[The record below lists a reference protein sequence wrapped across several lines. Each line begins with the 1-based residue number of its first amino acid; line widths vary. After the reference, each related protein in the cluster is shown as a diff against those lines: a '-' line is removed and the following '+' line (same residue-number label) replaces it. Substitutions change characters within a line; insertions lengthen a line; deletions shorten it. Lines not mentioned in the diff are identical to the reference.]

1 LRVLFADDDAGIL
14 ETTTDI
20 LTMAGFDVST
30 ASDGRTAADA
40 VTREHFDAIV
50 LDVMM
55 PGLNGVETI
64 DEVRKVEP
72 QARFVVITAYSDS
85 ELVEEV
91 RKRGVSD
98 ILFKPFDAA
107 DLLARLEAMRGQ
119 LAGS

>member
-1 LRVLFADDDAGIL
+1 
-14 ETTTDI
+14 
-20 LTMAGFDVST
+20 
-30 ASDGRTAADA
+30 